1 MRTALKEQEIGFD
14 PYFRYR
20 GMNVTRIEGFSD
32 AAFALAITLLVLSS
46 SVPSTFHELWLSMA
60 NAVPFLCCVIL
71 IVLIWYQHYIFF
83 LRYGLQDAKTIVINT
98 TLLFLILVYVYPLKF
113 LFKLVFEIYIALFSA
128 DAGVKMNKIF
138 TETIRF
144 DEAHILMV
152 IYGVG
157 ACLIFST
164 LALFYRHAL
173 TKKEALGLDEY
184 EVYATRNSI
193 YANLLLAA
201 IPLLSAAIAMSQAFG
216 GYTFTISGFTYM
228 LYPVVMP
235 TFGVIHAR
243 KKKKVIARLGL
254 ESE

>member
-98 TLLFLILVYVYPLKF
+98 TLLFLI
-113 LFKLVFEIYIALFSA
+113 
-128 DAGVKMNKIF
+128 
-138 TETIRF
+138 T
-144 DEAHILMV
+144 
-152 IYGVG
+152 
-157 ACLIFST
+157 
-164 LALFYRHAL
+164 
-173 TKKEALGLDEY
+173 
-184 EVYATRNSI
+184 
-193 YANLLLAA
+193 
-201 IPLLSAAIAMSQAFG
+201 
-216 GYTFTISGFTYM
+216 
-228 LYPVVMP
+228 
-235 TFGVIHAR
+235 
-243 KKKKVIARLGL
+243 
-254 ESE
+254 